1 MKPGNSFG
9 APWSKTLKLMTAF
22 CFVICIGIPL
32 IGVSG
37 FSVTPLLVRL
47 VLLLPLFI
55 LAGGALFMVRGYTL
69 TDRELIIHRLGWS
82 SHFDLASLISAS
94 SDPSAMNGSIRLFG
108 NGGLFAFCGWFRN
121 KKLGNY
127 RVFATD
133 PQRSVVLRFTDRIV
147 VVTPDAPEKFAAE
160 ITKAK

>member
-1 MKPGNSFG
+1 
-9 APWSKTLKLMTAF
+9 
-22 CFVICIGIPL
+22 
-32 IGVSG
+32 
-37 FSVTPLLVRL
+37 
-47 VLLLPLFI
+47 
-55 LAGGALFMVRGYTL
+55 MVRGYTL